1 MLLASGRSDPIAV
14 AEPSTLLCSGR
25 QHHAA
30 RADRSGSRKRKSLK
44 RGQGVRVT
52 LQTGMDVAREH
63 SPDVLALEEAL
74 QRLAALDARKDRVI
88 ELKFLR
94 GMTSEEIG
102 QVLGISVATVGR
114 ELRLGQAW
122 LRREMTSTQA

>member
-1 MLLASGRSDPIAV
+1 
-14 AEPSTLLCSGR
+14 
-25 QHHAA
+25 
-30 RADRSGSRKRKSLK
+30 
-44 RGQGVRVT
+44 
-52 LQTGMDVAREH
+52 MDVAREH